1 MAHNKIIAIISFG
14 YDRFF
19 GVENVTYNLI
29 QQITKL
35 DKKNKY
41 LLFVNEHVQGLYSS
55 SDNIKKII
63 VKKMASTQILK
74 TLWLILFYPLISF
87 IKRINITLV
96 INGSNNF
103 SLSPFTKNIIYIHDL
118 GDLYIKNKYDIKRML
133 YIVLILISNRYFC
146 WFNHNK
152 DWCPSFGFKYKRY
165 YPRTPNFMYR

>member
-133 YIVLILISNRYFC
+133 YRKYLALPINKFKGDIFVAISKATKKTIVEKLKKS
-146 WFNHNK
+146 
-152 DWCPSFGFKYKRY
+152 
-165 YPRTPNFMYR
+165 